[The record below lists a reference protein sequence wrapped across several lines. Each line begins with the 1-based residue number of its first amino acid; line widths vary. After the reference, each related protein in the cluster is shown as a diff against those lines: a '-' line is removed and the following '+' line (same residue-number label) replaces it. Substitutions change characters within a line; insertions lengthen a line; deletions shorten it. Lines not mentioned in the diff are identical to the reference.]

1 MISKRVTLETEE
13 TNITETPK
21 IHYRDFLFESGN
33 TEAWTVE
40 IVFPSEGVGRGLFSP
55 LIISS

>member
-40 IVFPSEGVGRGLFSP
+40 TVDPSEGIR
-55 LIISS
+55 